1 MPHEQLLKKLI
12 SLGLTGYEAK
22 IFFSMIGRNSLTA
35 SEISRLSGVPRQRT
49 YDVLNGL
56 HLKGLCV
63 EVPGDVIR
71 YHASNPKDALMGM
84 LVDRNREFQTSLERQ
99 RDTAIDIAGEL
110 AGLNQPKKDGVQT
123 NGTVQVFH
131 HPNQMLRKYDEL
143 LLSAEEEILK
153 MNKRPYIQARAEKTY
168 EKVKEGVS
176 IRFLLDEELIE
187 KEPLMIRTI
196 FGLYGV
202 SGHRFMSGVP
212 LKFSVFD
219 RKKVL
224 FYLTNGMNDDIT
236 AVAIENEQYA
246 RSMADFFEMMWE
258 KGTPSS
264 ERMEDVQRAI
274 GEVKA

>member
-1 MPHEQLLKKLI
+1 MPNEQLLKKLI

-49 YDVLNGL
+49 YDVLDGL

-63 EVPGDVIR
+63 EVPGDVVR

-84 LVDRNREFQTSLERQ
+84 LVDRNREFQSSLGRQ

-110 AGLNQPKKDGVQT
+110 AGLNHPEEAQGQT
-123 NGTVQVFH
+123 NGIIQVFH

-143 LLSAEEEILK
+143 LLSAEEEILTMAK
-153 MNKRPYIQARAEKTY
+153 QPYIQARAEKTY
-168 EKVKEGVS
+168 EKVKDGVDV
-176 IRFLLDEELIE
+176 RFLLDEELLE
-187 KEPLMIRTI
+187 KEPLMILSI
-196 FGLYGV
+196 FGLYGEN
-202 SGHRFMSGVP
+202 GHRFMSGVP
-212 LKFSVFD
+212 QKFSVFD

-224 FYLTNGMNDDIT
+224 LFLVNGTEDDIT

-246 RSMADFFEMMWE
+246 RSMANFFEIMWE
-258 KGTPSS
+258 KGIPSS
-264 ERMEDVQRAI
+264 ERMEDVKQAIEGVRA
-274 GEVKA
+274 